1 MNAFIVD
8 RYGSADRVRAS
19 QTPKMRK
26 EPTPDGQDKIDGN
39 GAKAEGRAPATVGM
53 KEPHTPGGRPPWST
67 WGAMVRSPEER
78 RSSDHVRKHWPSS
91 ISRRPRS

>member
-1 MNAFIVD
+1 MEAQIACGPAKF
-8 RYGSADRVRAS
+8 

-78 RSSDHVRKHWPSS
+78 RSSDHVRN
-91 ISRRPRS
+91 INVG